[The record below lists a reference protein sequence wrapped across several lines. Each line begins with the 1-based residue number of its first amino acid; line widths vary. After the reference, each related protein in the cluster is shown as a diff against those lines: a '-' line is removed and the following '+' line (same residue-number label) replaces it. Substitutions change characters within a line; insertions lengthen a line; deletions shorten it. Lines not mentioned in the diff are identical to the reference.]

1 MKPIN
6 ERLVELRKDYG
17 LPQMTLA
24 KAFGISQ
31 NAIDCYEYGTSVP
44 HEALTKYADY
54 FDVVLIWKFNR
65 FALNRYD
72 STHYKSI
79 LHNQFAEV
87 KGLQNIADAI
97 LAGLLIPT
105 AKRLQTFL
113 FIHKTSII

>member
-6 ERLVELRKDYG
+6 ESLVELRKDYG

-79 LHNQFAEV
+79 SQSVCGGKRFTEHRRRDSGGFAHPDD
-87 KGLQNIADAI
+87 KTIAD
-97 LAGLLIPT
+97 
-105 AKRLQTFL
+105 F
-113 FIHKTSII
+113 FIHT